1 MLNNRKN
8 NRRGKTRDPF
18 RKTGNIKG
26 AFCPKMGSIKDKTC
40 RDLVVAK
47 EIKTE
52 WKECTVEL
60 CKKDLNE
67 PD

>member
-1 MLNNRKN
+1 MDAK
-8 NRRGKTRDPF
+8 
-18 RKTGNIKG
+18 
-26 AFCPKMGSIKDKTC
+26 KDKTC

-67 PD
+67 PEYLALGG

>member
-1 MLNNRKN
+1 MDAK
-8 NRRGKTRDPF
+8 
-18 RKTGNIKG
+18 
-26 AFCPKMGSIKDKTC
+26 KDKTC

-60 CKKDLNE
+60 CKKDLYE
-67 PD
+67 PDYYDGVVNPPEPDILGWEVK